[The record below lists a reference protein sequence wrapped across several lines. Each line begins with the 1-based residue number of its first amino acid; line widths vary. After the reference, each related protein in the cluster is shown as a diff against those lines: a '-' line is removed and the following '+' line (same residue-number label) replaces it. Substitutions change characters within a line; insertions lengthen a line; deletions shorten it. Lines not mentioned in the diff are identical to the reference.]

1 MSAPPAAAR
10 SVHVICE
17 LTRLA
22 NCGHCWARPHQPCVA
37 GRHGAEGY
45 HLARFARAARRG
57 LLSGADMDLVLA
69 AADSVFTGATVVY
82 DDMLGGPS

>member
-1 MSAPPAAAR
+1 VSARTVPAR

-17 LTRLA
+17 LARLA
-22 NCGHCWARPHQPCVA
+22 NCGHCWARPHQPCVP

-57 LLSGADMDLVLA
+57 LLSAADMDVVLA
-69 AADSVFTGATVVY
+69 AAGSVFTGATLVY
-82 DDMLGGPS
+82 DDLLGRPS